1 MARDAP
7 SRPQSPTK
15 ASGPTGLK
23 PNVLGVPGVTFM
35 VVSAAAPLTVM
46 AGVAPLALSIG
57 GIGVPLGYL
66 AAGVILCIFSVGFTA
81 MAKEIPQTGGFF
93 VYIGHAFGGV
103 AGFAAAVVAIVA
115 YNALQI
121 GVYGL
126 FAVQAQD
133 AMQVLLGVSLPW
145 PLIAVVAV
153 GLVWLLGY
161 FGLDVGIKV
170 LGVLILLE
178 SGILALMGLSIVA
191 RGGASGMEFSSFS
204 PSHLTDPGVLAV
216 VGICFAAF
224 MGFESTVLYRAEAR
238 DPERTIPR
246 ATFLAVGFMGL
257 FYAFIVWSVVQA
269 LGEANTVAEAGKQG
283 PALFFNVIG
292 SYVGGWAKDL
302 TYVLIVTSVYASQL
316 AFHNAIN
323 RYVYA
328 LARVGAL
335 PSVLGRLHPRS
346 GSPYVAGLVQ
356 SVVALFVI
364 GLFAFSG
371 LDPFRD
377 LLISVNTPG
386 IVGIV
391 SLQVLASLAA
401 VAYFLRQPP
410 TRKSRALAASAMLSS
425 VLMLGVIYLL
435 VKNIAVLTGAG
446 HTVNVVLLLI
456 MPIVLAAGVA
466 GGLWLRRVRPEVI
479 DSMGRDG
486 GVDSAEVLVS

>member
-1 MARDAP
+1 MAHNDT
-7 SRPQSPTK
+7 PTPE
-15 ASGPTGLK
+15 SGRTGLR
-23 PNVLGVPGVTFM
+23 PNLLGVPGVTFM

-46 AGVAPLALSIG
+46 AGVAPIALSIG
-57 GIGVPLGYL
+57 GVGVPLGYL
-66 AAGVILCIFSVGFTA
+66 AAGIVLCIFSVGFTA

-103 AGFAAAVVAIVA
+103 AGFASAVAAIVA

-133 AMQVLLGVSLPW
+133 ALEVLLGVSLPW

-178 SGILALMGLSIVA
+178 SGILALMGLPIVA
-191 RGGASGMEFSSFS
+191 HGGATGLEFSSFS
-204 PSHLTDPGVLAV
+204 PSHLTDLGVLAV

-238 DPERTIPR
+238 NPERTIPR
-246 ATFLAVGFMGL
+246 ATYVAVGFMGL

-283 PALFFNVIG
+283 PTLFFNVIG
-292 SYVGGWAKDL
+292 SYVGGWAEKL

-328 LARVGAL
+328 LARVGGL
-335 PSVLGRLHPRS
+335 PSALGRLHPRT
-346 GSPYVAGLVQ
+346 GSPYVAGAVQ

-364 GLFAFSG
+364 GLCAFAG

-386 IVGIV
+386 VVGIV
-391 SLQVLASLAA
+391 ALQVLASIAA

-410 TRKSRALAASAMLSS
+410 TRKSRVLAGSAVLSS
-425 VLMLGVIYLL
+425 VLMLGAIYLFI
-435 VKNIAVLTGAG
+435 KNIAVLTGAG
-446 HTVNVVLLLI
+446 QSVNVVLLLI
-456 MPIVLAAGVA
+456 MPVVFAVGVA
-466 GGLWLRRVRPEVI
+466 GALWLRRVRPEVI
-479 DSMGRDG
+479 ELMGRPSDVEG
-486 GVDSAEVLVS
+486 AEVVAS